1 MCTTMIITKGAT
13 ADGSMMVSHSD
24 DNELSDQR
32 IVRIPAQDFTKGE
45 MRPVYGDNCTYPR
58 IASTDKDSPYYT
70 KDYQPTEALGA
81 IPQVK
86 HTYAY
91 FDGNYGIMNEHNLMI
106 GECTCAANYQPDAI
120 SQKYADD
127 HLVQSRIFYSS
138 ELSRIALERCKK
150 AINAVKL
157 MGELIEEYGYYSTGE
172 TLLVADQDEAFVF
185 EMCAID
191 DDENHSVWVA
201 QKVPDGEMF
210 VAANEFRIRTVVK
223 SKGNHYVDEEKNI
236 DIYYSKF
243 LFPGLEKIGVIED
256 DATEVDWLKA
266 ISPGEYAHPYYS
278 LRRVWRIQDRVN
290 PDWGLSP
297 WVEDGYTTEYPFSIK
312 PKNKLT
318 LEQVFGLYRDHYEG
332 TEFDLTK
339 GTAAGP
345 YGDPHR
351 FVGKYDPLQN
361 NMSGA
366 NRKYF
371 GAWERSISVFY
382 QGYTYVN
389 QVRPMAPEA
398 TKGICWFG
406 ADVSYT
412 TCFVPIPSKATFIP
426 ESYTQIDPQKYD
438 AEKAWW
444 IFNLVGA
451 YARLNWERMTKV
463 DILPLQQMLEKQ
475 SQNRIEDWDEVSGEV
490 AEVIETITEHSKDNI
505 NDVLKDWKELQMLL
519 FTKYADGYINHPDYK
534 PSFEK
539 DSLDEEQSQK
549 PQTNMPAKDIGYSAR
564 WLASTNYSN
573 GPVTY
578 DMETEF

>member
-13 ADGSMMVSHSD
+13 VDGSMMVTHSD

-32 IVRIPAQDFTKGE
+32 IVRIPAQDYLSGTL
-45 MRPVYGDNCTYPR
+45 RPVYGDNCLYPR
-58 IASTDKDSPYYT
+58 IATEDKDSPYYT
-70 KDYQPTEALGA
+70 NKYKPTKPLGY
-81 IPQVK
+81 IPQVS

-120 SQKYADD
+120 PQEFAEK
-127 HLVQSRIFYSS
+127 HLIQPRIFYSS

-150 AINAVKL
+150 AIDAVKL
-157 MGELIEEYGYYSTGE
+157 MGALIEEYGYFSTGE
-172 TLLVADQDEAFVF
+172 TLLIADENEAYVF

-223 SKGNHYVDEEKNI
+223 SKDHHYVDKEKNI

-243 LFPGLEKIGVIED
+243 LFPAFEKIEVIKDGV
-256 DATEVDWLKA
+256 TEIDWLKA

-278 LRRVWRIQDRVN
+278 LRRVWRVQDRVN
-290 PDWGLSP
+290 PDLGLSP
-297 WVEDGYTTEYPFSIK
+297 WVEDGYTTAYPFSIE
-312 PKNKLT
+312 PKNKLS

-361 NMSGA
+361 NMSGS

-371 GAWERSISVFY
+371 GAWERAISVFY
-382 QGYTYVN
+382 QGYTYIN
-389 QVRPMAPEA
+389 QVRPKAPEA

-426 ESYTQIDPQKYD
+426 KTYSQIDVQKYD
-438 AEKAWW
+438 ADKAWW
-444 IFNLVGA
+444 LFNLVGA
-451 YARLNWERMTKV
+451 YARLNWQRMTKV
-463 DILPLQQMLEKQ
+463 DILPLQQKLEEQ
-475 SQNRIEDWDEVSGEV
+475 SQARVMDWDKASGEI
-490 AEVIETITEHSKDNI
+490 AEVIESITGECKDNI
-505 NDVLKDWKELQMLL
+505 KKVLKDWKELQALL
-519 FTKYADGYINHPDYK
+519 FTKYADGYVNHLDYK
-534 PSFEK
+534 PSFEQEDK
-539 DSLDEEQSQK
+539 NKELHKK
-549 PQTNMPAKDIGYSAR
+549 PQNNVPARDIGYSVR
-564 WLASTNYSN
+564 WLNRTNYSN
-573 GPVTY
+573 GPTTY
-578 DMETEF
+578 DMITEY